1 MTAERHSLSDNDAPR
16 QRSLLATLLQ
26 PKVGIP
32 LLIVVALFAAPF
44 IYRETRV
51 ADIPDIG
58 PPFDLEAD
66 GFIELEREE
75 NAVFDY
81 RAATPLLRELSGTD
95 NDAFEAVR
103 TKGWSEATDSLKV
116 WAESNRA
123 ALDAWTPATRKKDFL
138 VHQPRDLNIG
148 SLLPEIQTLRSFAR
162 AATAEAARLESEGKF
177 DEAWA
182 LHESIFRASRH
193 SGSHGCLIERLVG
206 IALHG
211 IAVQGIIRWAN
222 EPGITEDQLMSALE
236 GLSKLDAR
244 TPPLSR
250 AMKAEYFSL
259 MNTIGQNDPSAFVG
273 TSLTGGDAS
282 LMRVIM
288 FLQHEPLLSRLILQ
302 QFWANMLEHIDKPL
316 ADRPPLVP
324 GRFGMLFEDPPG
336 GLPAGSKRVP
346 ADALE
351 ALARRSILVT
361 LMLPAIGQ
369 SLIAADRERARQAT
383 LIAALA
389 AQVYR
394 RRTGQFPE
402 RFEAVVESG
411 ILKAVPV
418 DPFSKAR
425 EPLQYRGDKEG
436 VTIWSVGDDGADN
449 GGDVREMT
457 GRSRTPDIG
466 YVIPAAEAE
475 E

>member
-66 GFIELEREE
+66 GFIELERED

-81 RAATPLLRELSGTD
+81 RTARVALRELPGTD
-95 NDAFEAVR
+95 NDAYDAVR
-103 TKGWSEATDSLKV
+103 SKGWSEATDSLKA

-123 ALDAWTPATRKKDFL
+123 ALEAWKGATRKDEFL
-138 VHQPRDLNIG
+138 LHQPRDLNIN
-148 SLLPEIQTLRSFAR
+148 SLLEEVQHLRSFAR
-162 AATAEAARLESEGKF
+162 AAAVEAARLESEGKF
-177 DEAWA
+177 DEAWS
-182 LHESIFRASRH
+182 LHESVFRSSRH
-193 SGSHGCLIERLVG
+193 SGSHGCLVERLVG
-206 IALHG
+206 MALHAM
-211 IAVQGIIRWAN
+211 AVQDILKWAN
-222 EPGITEDQLMSALE
+222 DPRVTEEQLTTALE
-236 GLSKLDAR
+236 IVTELGAR
-244 TPPLSR
+244 TAPLST
-250 AMKAEYFSL
+250 ALKAEYFSL
-259 MNTIGQNDPSAFVG
+259 MNTISQYDPAPTVSG
-273 TSLTGGDAS
+273 LSGGDAS
-282 LMRVIM
+282 LMRVTM

-302 QFWANMLEHIDKPL
+302 QIWANLLEHIDKPV
-316 ADRPPLVP
+316 ADRPPILQGQFGILFDDP
-324 GRFGMLFEDPPG
+324 ATGRPIEPNHLPPE
-336 GLPAGSKRVP
+336 
-346 ADALE
+346 ALE
-351 ALARRSILVT
+351 RFAQRSVLVN
-361 LMLPAIGQ
+361 LLLPAISQ
-369 SLIAADRERARQAT
+369 CVIAADRERARQAT

-425 EPLQYRGDKEG
+425 EPLHYRRDKEG

-466 YVIPAAEAE
+466 YVIPMAEAE